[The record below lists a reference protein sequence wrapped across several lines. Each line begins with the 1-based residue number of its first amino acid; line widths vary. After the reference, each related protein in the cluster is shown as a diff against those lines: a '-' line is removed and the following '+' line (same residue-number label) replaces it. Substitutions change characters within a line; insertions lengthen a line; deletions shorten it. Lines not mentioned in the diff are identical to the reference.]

1 MQARTGRA
9 LLRRAEAILKHDSV
23 CWERVLSM
31 HTILGMLHGRYGG
44 CLQVHMLS
52 MLSVCLCGRLL
63 DFWSDFFNACASTL
77 GGVRKCVVRCGKW
90 AC

>member
-9 LLRRAEAILKHDSV
+9 LLRRAEAILKRDSV

-52 MLSVCLCGRLL
+52 ICLCDRLL
-63 DFWSDFFNACASTL
+63 DFWSDFFNTCASTL
-77 GGVRKCVVRCGKW
+77 GGVHKYVIRCGKW